1 MEDINSKW
9 IRIHL
14 EMIECTHR
22 KLQQKNKKG
31 AHNGETLDS
40 ATEHHE
46 NNLQECKRTRI
57 IETNK
62 YAK

>member
-22 KLQQKNKKG
+22 KLQQKNKNG

-40 ATEHHE
+40 ATEH
-46 NNLQECKRTRI
+46 Q
-57 IETNK
+57 ETNK